1 MIAQLLEKQ
10 RYVRTALA
18 NSLECGCGNRK
29 CLGASRCTRP
39 IRRISSAKKQGK
51 RANVNVKL
59 QEKRLANNNE
69 VINIPIKFFRLP
81 HPSLK
86 KYLL

>member
-18 NSLECGCGNRK
+18 NSLECGCGSRK
-29 CLGASRCTRP
+29 CMGATRCTRP

-51 RANVNVKL
+51 RSNLNSKL
-59 QEKRLANNNE
+59 QEKRTVNTNE
-69 VINIPIKFFRLP
+69 VSFL
-81 HPSLK
+81 S
-86 KYLL
+86 